1 MLFCSQKDVTF
12 LFTAFDYPPADA
24 GSNSHPP
31 SLSLGLS
38 PLVSSLSL
46 PIGAASSQVAC
57 MQFIN
62 IVVHSVEDMNFR
74 VHLQYEFTK
83 LGLEEFLQVS
93 LAASSEGE
101 ELWGKGPAEPYH
113 KGFWGVF
120 LQEPSHG
127 CSCYTLPVCCGMGL
141 RPALRG
147 RPNQTAPWGENL
159 AYPQQE
165 FPGS

>member
-12 LFTAFDYPPADA
+12 LFTAFDYPADDA
-24 GSNSHPP
+24 GSNSLPP

-38 PLVSSLSL
+38 PLVSPLSL
-46 PIGAASSQVAC
+46 PIGAASPQVAC

-93 LAASSEGE
+93 RAESS
-101 ELWGKGPAEPYH
+101 
-113 KGFWGVF
+113 
-120 LQEPSHG
+120 
-127 CSCYTLPVCCGMGL
+127 
-141 RPALRG
+141 
-147 RPNQTAPWGENL
+147 
-159 AYPQQE
+159 
-165 FPGS
+165 